1 MLLQNLSFYMINNRS
16 VKFDKDLKAGSV
28 FRRMTLTY
36 GSLYFMKE
44 TSQRLFS
51 QVIGASRFD
60 HFQLR

>member
-16 VKFDKDLKAGSV
+16 VKFDKDSKAGSV

-36 GSLYFMKE
+36 GSFYFMKE
-44 TSQRLFS
+44 TSHRLFP
-51 QVIGASRFD
+51 QVIGANRFD

>member
-1 MLLQNLSFYMINNRS
+1 MINNRS

-36 GSLYFMKE
+36 GSLYLMKE
-44 TSQRLFS
+44 TSHRLFS
-51 QVIGASRFD
+51 QVIGANRFD